1 MTLSYPLRLIC
12 LSLACL
18 FAVNLAAALVIRL
31 FAARAIRRAERM
43 EARAA
48 SRFLL
53 ALRLLPAALAIF
65 CVAGLCVP
73 SYLWLEPATG
83 FEQASALCVIAAAL
97 GAAMW
102 TASMVRGAGAAIRSF
117 RFVRRCRRL
126 GENRGVVGTT
136 VPMFEIPSAGR
147 VVALAGV
154 FRSQLVISSEVATA
168 LDPGQLDAVLR
179 HELAHHASRDNLKRL
194 LIALAPRWFL
204 IEYERAWKRFSEWAA
219 DDRAAAGDPRRAA
232 DLASALVHV
241 ARFKPGG
248 GTPALATLLLTDDDV
263 VLAARVD
270 RLLRDQTAEPRATH
284 RSSRWAIA
292 GYAAALI
299 GIAALSPFA
308 LAWVHGLLERLMD

>member
-18 FAVNLAAALVIRL
+18 FAINFAAAIAVRF
-31 FAARAIRRAERM
+31 FARRAIRRAERM

-48 SRFLL
+48 ARFLL

-73 SYLWLEPATG
+73 SYLWLEPAARS
-83 FEQASALCVIAAAL
+83 EQASALCVIAAAL

-102 TASMVRGAGAAIRSF
+102 IASIVRGAGAAIRSL
-117 RFVRRCRRL
+117 VYIRRCRRI

-147 VVALAGV
+147 IVALAGV
-154 FRSQLVISSEVATA
+154 FRSQLVISSEVAAA
-168 LDPGQLDAVLR
+168 LDPAQLDAVLR
-179 HELAHHASRDNLKRL
+179 HELAHHVSRDNFRRL

-204 IEYERAWKRFSEWAA
+204 IEHERAWKRFSEWAA
-219 DDRAAAGDPRRAA
+219 DDRAAAGDPRRAT
-232 DLASALVHV
+232 DLALALVHV
-241 ARFKPGG
+241 ARFKAGG
-248 GTPALATLLLTDDDV
+248 GTPALATLLLTDDDAE
-263 VLAARVD
+263 LAARVD
-270 RLLRDQTAEPRATH
+270 RLLQEGAAAPRATH
-284 RSSRWAIA
+284 RTSRWAIA
-292 GYAAALI
+292 GYAAVAI
-299 GIAALSPFA
+299 GIAVLSPFA